1 MYKFEFSRI
10 NYYSR
15 INIYF
20 VRDWSKSIGGR
31 GVGQSREVVGHQF
44 LNSVNEGTNSACQC

>member
-31 GVGQSREVVGHQF
+31 GVGQSREGVGHQF

>member
-31 GVGQSREVVGHQF
+31 GGGGGPEQRGGGS
-44 LNSVNEGTNSACQC
+44 SVF

>member
-1 MYKFEFSRI
+1 MYKFELSRI

-31 GVGQSREVVGHQF
+31 GGVVGQSREGVGIEF
-44 LNSVNEGTNSACQC
+44 LNSVNEGTNSA

>member
-20 VRDWSKSIGGR
+20 VRDWSKSIGGMSWSR
-31 GVGQSREVVGHQF
+31 EGVGFVTPKGDQF
-44 LNSVNEGTNSACQC
+44 